1 MPTRLERFTTFLL
14 RNRWQTL
21 VLVFAASFV
30 PVIGIIGTLAAA
42 LVTLVKG
49 IGEGAAL
56 MFVATLP
63 YILSFFIVG
72 NHDVALPL
80 AAWAAVGVAVLSNA
94 LTWVFASMLYR
105 NASWSTVLQVAA
117 LVGVLA
123 ISVVHLA
130 YPEVSDWWGV
140 QLQTYYE
147 QAQAV
152 TKQLKSATAGT
163 AVTVPTLGDTQRE
176 AIQVTRHYATGLMTA
191 AILFNAIMQ
200 LIVARWWQAI
210 VFNPGSL
217 RRELHGIRLS
227 KLAGGLF
234 ILSVVLSY
242 FGNSVISDI
251 MPVLY
256 MLFAAAGLSVI
267 HYLFGLMR
275 SPMVWFWLT
284 FLYISIIFAMPLSL
298 WIVGMLG
305 LVDVWMDIRKRI
317 GKVHH

>member
-1 MPTRLERFTTFLL
+1 MPTRLERFTNFLL
-14 RNRWQTL
+14 QHRWQTL
-21 VLVFAASFV
+21 GLVFVASFV

-63 YILSFFIVG
+63 YILSFFMVG
-72 NHDVALPL
+72 NHDVVLPL
-80 AAWAAVGVAVLSNA
+80 AAWAAIGVAVLSNA
-94 LTWVFASMLYR
+94 LTWVFASMMYR
-105 NASWSTVLQVAA
+105 KATWSTVFQVAA
-117 LVGVLA
+117 LTGALA
-123 ISVVHLA
+123 VSIVHFV
-130 YPEVSDWWGV
+130 YPDVSDWWGV

-152 TKQLKSATAGT
+152 TKQLKDAAGT
-163 AVTVPTLGDTQRE
+163 AVTVPTLGDTQLE

-191 AILFNAIMQ
+191 AILFNAILQ
-200 LIVARWWQAI
+200 LIAARWWQAM

-217 RRELHGIRLS
+217 RRELRNIRLS
-227 KLAGGLF
+227 KLAGSLF
-234 ILSVVLSY
+234 ILSLALSY

-256 MLFAAAGLSVI
+256 LLFAAAGLSLI

-284 FLYISIIFAMPLSL
+284 FTYITILFAMPLSL
-298 WIVGMLG
+298 WIVGVLG
-305 LVDVWMDIRKRI
+305 LLDVWMDIRKRV
-317 GKVHH
+317 GRVHH

>member
-1 MPTRLERFTTFLL
+1 
-14 RNRWQTL
+14 
-21 VLVFAASFV
+21 VFVASFI
-30 PVIGIIGTLAAA
+30 PIIGIIGTLAAA

-56 MFVATLP
+56 MFAATLP
-63 YILSFFIVG
+63 YILSFFMVG

-94 LTWVFASMLYR
+94 LTWAFAAMMFR
-105 NASWSTVLQVAA
+105 KASWSTVLQVAA
-117 LVGVLA
+117 LLGVLV
-123 ISVVHLA
+123 ISVIHLA
-130 YPEVSDWWGV
+130 YPDVSDWWGV

-152 TKQLKSATAGT
+152 TKQLKDATAGT
-163 AVTVPTLGDTQRE
+163 AVTVPTLGDTQVE

-191 AILFNAIMQ
+191 AILFNAVMQ
-200 LIVARWWQAI
+200 LIVARWWQAM
-210 VFNPGSL
+210 VFQPGSL

-234 ILSVVLSY
+234 ILSLVLSY

-256 MLFAAAGLSVI
+256 LLFASAGLSLI

-284 FLYISIIFAMPLSL
+284 FMYISIIFALPISL
-298 WIVGMLG
+298 WIVGILG
-305 LVDVWMDIRKRI
+305 LIDVWMDIRK
-317 GKVHH
+317 KVGRVRH

>member
-1 MPTRLERFTTFLL
+1 MPTRLEKFTVFLL

-30 PVIGIIGTLAAA
+30 PVLGIIGTLAAA

-49 IGEGAAL
+49 IGEGATL

-63 YILSFFIVG
+63 YVLSFFLVG

-80 AAWAAVGVAVLSNA
+80 AAWAAVGVAVLSNT
-94 LTWVFASMLYR
+94 LTWVFAAMLYR
-105 NASWSTVLQVAA
+105 KASWSTVFQVAA
-117 LVGVLA
+117 LMGVLA
-123 ISVVHLA
+123 ISVIHLA
-130 YPEVSDWWGV
+130 YPDVAGWWGV

-152 TKQLKSATAGT
+152 TKQLKTATAGT
-163 AVTVPTLGDTQRE
+163 AVTVPTLGESQKE

-191 AILFNAIMQ
+191 AILFNAVMQ
-200 LIVARWWQAI
+200 LIAARWWQAI
-210 VFNPGSL
+210 VFNPGIL

-234 ILSVVLSY
+234 VMALVLFY

-251 MPVLY
+251 IPVLNL
-256 MLFAAAGLSVI
+256 LFASAGLSVI
-267 HYLFGLMR
+267 HYMFGLMR

-284 FLYISIIFAMPLSL
+284 FLYISILFAMPLSL
-298 WIVGMLG
+298 WIVAIVG
-305 LVDVWMDIRKRI
+305 LVDVWMNIRKRVGI
-317 GKVHH
+317 RH